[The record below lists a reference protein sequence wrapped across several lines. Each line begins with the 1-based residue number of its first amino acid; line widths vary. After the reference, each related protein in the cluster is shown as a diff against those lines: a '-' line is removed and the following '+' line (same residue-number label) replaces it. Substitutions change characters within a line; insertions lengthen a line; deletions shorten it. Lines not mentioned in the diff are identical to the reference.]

1 MPVILRD
8 YQQDLIVRTRRAM
21 ATNRRVLIQAPTGAG
36 KTALASFMAGETSS
50 RGAGVWFICHRQELV
65 DGTSK
70 TFSKFGIPHG
80 FIAAGQPLNLKALV
94 QICSIDTLKNR
105 LATMIP
111 PKVAIIDECHH
122 ASAAGWAL
130 VVAWLTANGAYVI
143 GLSATPQRLD
153 GQGLDEHFDTI
164 VLGPTVAWLMEQGH
178 LSTYRMFAPDIP
190 DMKGVRRSMGDFSKK
205 ESAEKMDKPKLTGN
219 IIKHWRAKAEG
230 LRTIGFGVN
239 VLHSQH
245 LAESFCAAGIPA
257 AHLDGS
263 PAMKPYRRGIIQ
275 KFASGEIQVLF
286 NTALFDEGFDLSAVA
301 GTDVTIDAL
310 IDAGPSQSM
319 GKIRQRWGR
328 VLRPKNYP
336 AVILDHA
343 GNCMRHG
350 FPDDEVEWSLKGTAD
365 SKGAANDN
373 GPLPPVICESCFN
386 AVKQPIPD
394 LCPHCQKRLRKEA
407 KPVEVADGELKEVGE
422 AEKAKIRKQRLLE
435 QQQCK
440 TLEELV
446 ALGQKRGYQAPM
458 AWARKYFAARGA
470 RR

>member
-1 MPVILRD
+1 MAVILRD
-8 YQQDLIVRTRRAM
+8 YQQDLIQRTRRAM

-36 KTALASFMAGETSS
+36 KTALASFMAGETSA
-50 RGAGVWFICHRQELV
+50 RGAGLWFICHRQELV

-70 TFSKFGIPHG
+70 TFSKYGIAHG
-80 FIAAGQPLNLKALV
+80 FIAAGQPMNLRALV

-105 LATMIP
+105 LATMVP

-130 VVAWLTANGAYVI
+130 VVKWLTENGAYVI

-164 VLGPTVAWLMEQGH
+164 VLGPTVAWLMAHGH
-178 LSTYRMFAPDIP
+178 LSTYKLFAPHIP
-190 DMKGVRRSMGDFSKK
+190 DMKGVRRAMGDFSKK
-205 ESAEKMDKPKLTGN
+205 ETAEKMDKPKLTGD

-263 PAMKPYRRGIIQ
+263 TEKGLRRRIIGQ
-275 KFASGEIQVLF
+275 YAEGQIEVLF

-310 IDAGPSQSM
+310 IDAGPSQSLT
-319 GKIRQRWGR
+319 KILQRWGR
-328 VLRPKNYP
+328 TLRPKDGRP
-336 AVILDHA
+336 SIILDHA

-350 FPDDEVEWSLKGTAD
+350 FPDDEREWSLEGKEKG
-365 SKGAANDN
+365 KAANDN
-373 GPLPPVICESCFN
+373 APPPPVVCESCFN
-386 AVKQPIPD
+386 AVRQPIPD
-394 LCPHCQKRLRKEA
+394 LCPHCQARLRKEA
-407 KPVEVADGELKEVGE
+407 KPVEVADGELREMGE
-422 AEKAKIRKQRLLE
+422 DDKKRIRQQRAREQAE
-435 QQQCK
+435 CK
-440 TLEELV
+440 TLDELV
-446 ALGQKRGYQAPM
+446 KLGHQRGYASPM
-458 AWARKYFAARGA
+458 GWAQKVFGG
-470 RR
+470 RRRA